1 MAQARLARMEIS
13 IGSALLVFSAYGDLV
28 KRIPVAKPED
38 DQFADSIAVAGDLIS
53 LQFSKIDK
61 QGMIHRQFL
70 VLSASTGDPYGLY
83 VPSEELGNHCLC
95 FSTRFGYTFLRVE
108 NRKIKFLNAPLS

>member
-1 MAQARLARMEIS
+1 
-13 IGSALLVFSAYGDLV
+13 
-28 KRIPVAKPED
+28 
-38 DQFADSIAVAGDLIS
+38 
-53 LQFSKIDK
+53 
-61 QGMIHRQFL
+61 MIHRQFL